1 MSNTG
6 GYEHDETPT
15 IDSDPNSPICLEPN
29 STDCTPRAPLDLPL
43 SRKVYIDGSVTLA
56 DEHEPKVRSGVV
68 FGQGDGTVSL
78 LSLGSMCVEGWQVS
92 LFPPS
97 YAACRRGGVS
107 ERRRKIDLLC
117 ENSATNSARSSNA
130 DELILVVCSQ
140 RKKYNPGGVKVV
152 THEIL
157 HSPMAFDPRGGPTT
171 ADHVDILGS

>member
-1 MSNTG
+1 MDMEKKLNEPTSTKRVSIYRFANSPQFSRTHSSVSIG

-92 LFPPS
+92 LFSLHCERHEDRDES
-97 YAACRRGGVS
+97 YDAGVW
-107 ERRRKIDLLC
+107 RTCLGKLL
-117 ENSATNSARSSNA
+117 ENLA
-130 DELILVVCSQ
+130 
-140 RKKYNPGGVKVV
+140 
-152 THEIL
+152 H
-157 HSPMAFDPRGGPTT
+157 
-171 ADHVDILGS
+171 